1 MTLTKFILI
10 MKRSSDFYKVVN
22 AIMNTLRQGD
32 CVAYVSGGQG
42 GSGIGKFDPD
52 EDFREIRMHLLDDY
66 STCGE
71 LEVDEDDFGE
81 LYNDWAESEDFD
93 STFDFYEFYTDNGS
107 TLQVM
112 INPDMYASSYDLRDM
127 ISDDYDFE
135 TAEIT
140 EGMNGY
146 PSCLRGCVLLN
157 GGDTTIEGAYAIADL
172 YGVELVSL
180 RRKDGW
186 QLWQCE
192 GKTYQLYDYQDY
204 MSSHDDNIVSF
215 CSFKS
220 YADYLR
226 ETAYDIKMENPVE
239 AMAARAELDA
249 MADKIENEV
258 LGVNEF
264 IWVNTYHLDRLT
276 HYERETMLCDHFS
289 YDTWNYT
296 LALDCMV
303 ED

>member
-1 MTLTKFILI
+1 
-10 MKRSSDFYKVVN
+10 MKHSADFYKVVN
-22 AIMNTLRQGD
+22 AVINTLSQGD
-32 CVAYVSGGQG
+32 SVAYISGGQG
-42 GSGIGKFDPD
+42 GSGFGLFGPD
-52 EDFREIRMHLLDDY
+52 EDFRELRLHLLNDY
-66 STCGE
+66 TS
-71 LEVDEDDFGE
+71 V
-81 LYNDWAESEDFD
+81 EDFD
-93 STFDFYEFYTDNGS
+93 VDDDDYGELFNEWADYDDFDSSFDFYELTSGDS
-107 TLQVM
+107 RLQLM
-112 INPDMYASSYDLRDM
+112 INPNNYVSSSELAEM
-127 ISDDYDFE
+127 IADDYE
-135 TAEIT
+135 LTCAEIT

-146 PSCLRGCVLLN
+146 PRGLRGCVLLN
-157 GGDTTIEGAYAIADL
+157 GGDTTIEGAQAIADL

-204 MSSHDDNIVSF
+204 MSSHDDNIVTF

-226 ETAYDIKMENPVE
+226 ETAYNIKMENAVA

-289 YDTWNYT
+289 YDTWNYC
-296 LALDCMV
+296 LALDCMIS
-303 ED
+303 D

>member
-1 MTLTKFILI
+1 
-10 MKRSSDFYKVVN
+10 MKHSSDFYKVVN

-52 EDFREIRMHLLDDY
+52 EDFREIRMHMLDDY

-112 INPDMYASSYDLRDM
+112 INPDMYVSSYELRDM

-135 TAEIT
+135 AAEIT

-157 GGDTTIEGAYAIADL
+157 GGDTTIEGAQAIADL

-186 QLWQCE
+186 QFWESQGTAYE
-192 GKTYQLYDYQDY
+192 LYDFQDILGNR
-204 MSSHDDNIVSF
+204 DDNALTF
-215 CSFKS
+215 GSFKE
-220 YADYLR
+220 YADFLR
-226 ETAYDIKMENPVE
+226 ETASDEMVE
-239 AMAARAELDA
+239 DMAAHALIEKA
-249 MADKIENEV
+249 KEIEDKKA
-258 LGVNEF
+258 GDNEF
-264 IWVNTYHLDRLT
+264 IRTSTYDISYYELLDR
-276 HYERETMLCDHFS
+276 HVSYYS
-289 YDTWNYT
+289 YDTWNYC
-296 LALDCMV
+296 LALDCMIS
-303 ED
+303 D

>member
-1 MTLTKFILI
+1 
-10 MKRSSDFYKVVN
+10 MKKSNDFYKVVN
-22 AIMNTLRQGD
+22 AVINTLNHGD
-32 CVAYVSGGQG
+32 SVAYVSGGQG
-42 GSGIGKFDPD
+42 GSGLGKFDPD
-52 EDFREIRMHLLDDY
+52 EDFRELRMHLLNDFTTIEDID
-66 STCGE
+66 
-71 LEVDEDDFGE
+71 VDEDDFGE
-81 LYNDWAESEDFD
+81 LLNDWAESEDFCHE
-93 STFDFYEFYTDNGS
+93 FDFYEFS
-107 TLQVM
+107 TATSRLQVM
-112 INPDMYASSYDLRDM
+112 INPDMYASSYDVRDM
-127 ISDDYDFE
+127 ICDDYDLE
-135 TAEIT
+135 AAEIT
-140 EGMNGY
+140 EGRNGY

-157 GGDTTIEGAYAIADL
+157 GGGTTIEGAQAIAEL
-172 YGVELVSL
+172 YGVKLVSL

-192 GKTYQLYDYQDY
+192 GNTNQLYDYQDY
-204 MSSHDDNIVSF
+204 MSSHDDNIVTF